1 VKLADAVARLQAAER
16 ALADDFRELSER
28 HAAEHDVHHQAKT
41 LATQCDA
48 HAERLAPIV
57 ERYGSGDGGIERRA
71 FSGELLDDLR
81 ELYVAAHETLIMWII
96 AGQGAKAARDKE
108 LLQLTQELQ
117 PESDLHMKWALTH
130 IKVSAPQALVS
141 S

>member
-1 VKLADAVARLQAAER
+1 
-16 ALADDFRELSER
+16 
-28 HAAEHDVHHQAKT
+28 
-41 LATQCDA
+41 
-48 HAERLAPIV
+48 
-57 ERYGSGDGGIERRA
+57 
-71 FSGELLDDLR
+71 
-81 ELYVAAHETLIMWII
+81 MWII

-130 IKVSAPQALVS
+130 VKVSAPQALVS

>member
-1 VKLADAVARLQAAER
+1 VRLADAVARLHAAER
-16 ALADDFRELSER
+16 ALADDLRELSRR
-28 HAAEHDVHHQAKT
+28 HAAEHDVHHQAKM

-117 PESDLHMKWALTH
+117 PETDLHMKWALTH

>member
-1 VKLADAVARLQAAER
+1 VKLADAVARLHAAER
-16 ALADDFRELSER
+16 ALADDLRELSRR
-28 HAAEHDVHHQAKT
+28 HAAEHDVHHQAKM

-81 ELYVAAHETLIMWII
+81 ELCVAAHETLIMWII

-117 PESDLHMKWALTH
+117 PETDLHMKWALTH

>member
-1 VKLADAVARLQAAER
+1 VKLADAVARLHAAER
-16 ALADDFRELSER
+16 ALADDFRELSRR
-28 HAAEHDVHHQAKT
+28 HAPEHDVHHQAKM

-96 AGQGAKAARDKE
+96 VGQGAKAARDKE

-117 PESDLHMKWALTH
+117 PETDLHMKWALTH

>member
-1 VKLADAVARLQAAER
+1 VRLADAVARLHAAER
-16 ALADDFRELSER
+16 ALADDFRELSRR
-28 HAAEHDVHHQAKT
+28 HAPEHDVHHQAKM

-57 ERYGSGDGGIERRA
+57 ERYGSGDSGIERRA

-117 PESDLHMKWALTH
+117 PETDLHMKWALTH

>member
-1 VKLADAVARLQAAER
+1 VKLADAVARLHAAER
-16 ALADDFRELSER
+16 ALADDLRELSRR
-28 HAAEHDVHHQAKT
+28 HAAEHDVHHQAKM

-71 FSGELLDDLR
+71 FYGELLDDLR

-117 PESDLHMKWALTH
+117 PETDLHMKWALTH

>member
-1 VKLADAVARLQAAER
+1 VKLADAVARLHAAER
-16 ALADDFRELSER
+16 ALADDLRELSRR
-28 HAAEHDVHHQAKT
+28 HAAEHDVHHQAKM

-96 AGQGAKAARDKE
+96 VGQGAKAARDKE

-117 PESDLHMKWALTH
+117 PETDLHMKWALTH
-130 IKVSAPQALVS
+130 IEVSAPQALVS

>member
-1 VKLADAVARLQAAER
+1 VKLAEAVARLQAAER
-16 ALADDFRELSER
+16 ALADDFRELSEL
-28 HAAEHDVHHQAKT
+28 HVAEHDVHHQAKT
-41 LATQCDA
+41 LAIECDA
-48 HAERLAPIV
+48 HAGRLASIV
-57 ERYGSGDGGIERRA
+57 ERYGSSDGGVDRRA

-81 ELYVAAHETLIMWII
+81 ELYLAAHETLIMWII

-117 PESDLHMKWALTH
+117 PETDLHMKWALTH

>member
-1 VKLADAVARLQAAER
+1 VKLADAVARLHAAER
-16 ALADDFRELSER
+16 ALADDLRELSRR
-28 HAAEHDVHHQAKT
+28 HAAEHDVHHQAKM

-57 ERYGSGDGGIERRA
+57 ERYGSGDGGIGRRA

-117 PESDLHMKWALTH
+117 PETDLHMKWALTH